1 MSHGGMAVMLFCSRM
16 PLEHTTENI
25 ASLSGPFIK
34 WYSRK
39 TIKRETRLPES
50 CLNPRRN
57 HNVMI

>member
-1 MSHGGMAVMLFCSRM
+1 MSQALIYVV
-16 PLEHTTENI
+16 LECHWNTRLKTE

-39 TIKRETRLPES
+39 TIKGETRLPES